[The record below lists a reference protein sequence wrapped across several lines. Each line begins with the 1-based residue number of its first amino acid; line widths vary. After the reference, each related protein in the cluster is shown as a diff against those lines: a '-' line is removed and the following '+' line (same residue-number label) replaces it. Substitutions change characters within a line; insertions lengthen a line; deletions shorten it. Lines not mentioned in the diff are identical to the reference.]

1 MLNSPKKLRNN
12 YKKSPTESGSV
23 INIYCLLVRLRHN
36 GFDSFT
42 AERHDDSC
50 LCEHVIGRVS
60 AVVQCRFR
68 IVIIFGNEDFGNTGE
83 ADVEGTAFAWK
94 PDYIELGTGRNF
106 SPGVMQ
112 SVDFGMDHERVFVR
126 LEFVV
131 AYEFPGICIE
141 QIVSEELFFTCVGDS
156 FVVKSGGCTVV
167 SGADNASVSADKNG
181 AHLRVLVFGKACLG
195 THHLRIDFVAKLC
208 SRTIHAKK
216 YRQNFNGELFLNLV
230 SMEKSNHFGK
240 VYLIGAGPGD
250 PGLLTV
256 RGKSILEKADVV
268 VYDRLVSPGVLS
280 LCNPDAKMVD
290 VGKMPTHHKVKQSE
304 INKLLVKFAVE
315 MPGATI
321 ARLKGGDPFVFGRGG
336 EEALELVSAGVEF
349 EIVPGVTSAIAVPA
363 YAGIPVSHRGIAT
376 SFHIIT
382 GHEKLD
388 ERTLAGSLQT
398 RDERNVI
405 PATEPESLSSK
416 PLGLDFEALAR
427 CPGTLIFLMG
437 IANMDFIAHRLMEC
451 GKDPKTPLAFIEKGT
466 TPKQRT
472 VMATLETA
480 GETIVRENVTAPA
493 ITIMGGVV
501 ELGKTLAW
509 KKNLPLSGK
518 RLVVTRAAKQASGIT
533 ARLTALGAEVI
544 ETPMIETRTLDCPL
558 VMRHPEPVAALAS
571 HVIASPE
578 GAWQSRS
585 ADFNSLAN
593 FDILAFTSTNGVESF
608 FKQLF
613 DAGYDVRVLAG
624 KKIAS
629 VGKITEKKLL
639 EYGIRCDYVPEDHTG
654 EGLGMLLRSILD
666 ERTLVNSLQTRD
678 ERDVMAQA
686 HDSIGSAMPVC
697 EQPVTALA
705 SHVMASEQSER
716 GNPLDESRILLLQG
730 NLADDTLLKLL
741 PKATRWVV
749 YETLPVAE
757 LPEWKREAVASADA
771 VVFASTSAVENF
783 VNLMSNVKACHSE
796 RSEESSAS
804 MGPSLVELAQ
814 DDFIKKS
821 PHTSFCIGRMT
832 ESAARKH
839 GFNTVTSD
847 ETTMDSLVKKIV
859 EYYTTSPNH

>member
-1 MLNSPKKLRNN
+1 MPGHTSSA
-12 YKKSPTESGSV
+12 Y
-23 INIYCLLVRLRHN
+23 RLR
-36 GFDSFT
+36 
-42 AERHDDSC
+42 R
-50 LCEHVIGRVS
+50 
-60 AVVQCRFR
+60 
-68 IVIIFGNEDFGNTGE
+68 
-83 ADVEGTAFAWK
+83 
-94 PDYIELGTGRNF
+94 
-106 SPGVMQ
+106 
-112 SVDFGMDHERVFVR
+112 
-126 LEFVV
+126 
-131 AYEFPGICIE
+131 
-141 QIVSEELFFTCVGDS
+141 
-156 FVVKSGGCTVV
+156 
-167 SGADNASVSADKNG
+167 DKNG
-181 AHLRVLVFGKACLG
+181 THLGILVFGKACLG

-216 YRQNFNGELFLNLV
+216 YRQNFNGEVFLNLV
-230 SMEKSNHFGK
+230 SMENSNHFGK

-256 RGKSILEKADVV
+256 RGKSILKKADVV

-280 LCNPDAKMVD
+280 LCNPKAKMVD

-315 MPGATI
+315 MPGATV

-336 EEALELVSAGVEF
+336 EEALELVAAGVEF
-349 EIVPGVTSAIAVPA
+349 EVVPGVTSAIAVPA

-382 GHEKLD
+382 GHEKEVD
-388 ERTLAGSLQT
+388 SRKSEVGS
-398 RDERNVI
+398 DSVI
-405 PATEPESLSSK
+405 LSEVRSTKSK
-416 PLGLDFEALAR
+416 DPSQNLSLDFENLAK
-427 CPGTLIFLMG
+427 CQGTLIFLMG
-437 IANMDFIAHRLMEC
+437 IANMDFIARRLIEC

-466 TPKQRT
+466 TPNQRT

-518 RLVVTRAAKQASGIT
+518 RLVVTRAAKQSSGIT

-544 ETPMIETRTLDCPL
+544 ESPMIETRSLEKPQTVC
-558 VMRHPEPVAALAS
+558 HPERSTV
-571 HVIASPE
+571 
-578 GAWQSRS
+578 GAESKDPGLQGSV
-585 ADFNSLAN
+585 DFKSLAN

-608 FKQLF
+608 FTQLLASGN
-613 DAGYDVRVLAG
+613 DIRILAG

-654 EGLGMLLRSILD
+654 EGLGLLLRDVVDKCEHVILSE
-666 ERTLVNSLQTRD
+666 ERSSESKDLV
-678 ERDVMAQA
+678 
-686 HDSIGSAMPVC
+686 
-697 EQPVTALA
+697 
-705 SHVMASEQSER
+705 
-716 GNPLDESRILLLQG
+716 ESRILLLQG

-741 PKATRWVV
+741 PKATRWTV

-757 LPEWKREAVASADA
+757 LPDWKREAIASADA
-771 VVFASTSAVENF
+771 VVFASSSAVENF
-783 VNLMSNVKACHSE
+783 CAVIPAKAGISFDHC
-796 RSEESSAS
+796 
-804 MGPSLVELAQ
+804 
-814 DDFIKKS
+814 

-832 ESAARKH
+832 EASAKKH
-839 GFNTVTSD
+839 GFETVTSD

-859 EYYTTSPNH
+859 EYYTMGENA

>member
-1 MLNSPKKLRNN
+1 
-12 YKKSPTESGSV
+12 
-23 INIYCLLVRLRHN
+23 
-36 GFDSFT
+36 
-42 AERHDDSC
+42 
-50 LCEHVIGRVS
+50 
-60 AVVQCRFR
+60 
-68 IVIIFGNEDFGNTGE
+68 
-83 ADVEGTAFAWK
+83 
-94 PDYIELGTGRNF
+94 
-106 SPGVMQ
+106 
-112 SVDFGMDHERVFVR
+112 
-126 LEFVV
+126 
-131 AYEFPGICIE
+131 
-141 QIVSEELFFTCVGDS
+141 
-156 FVVKSGGCTVV
+156 
-167 SGADNASVSADKNG
+167 
-181 AHLRVLVFGKACLG
+181 
-195 THHLRIDFVAKLC
+195 
-208 SRTIHAKK
+208 
-216 YRQNFNGELFLNLV
+216 
-230 SMEKSNHFGK
+230 MEKSNHFGK

-280 LCNPDAKMVD
+280 LCNPKAKMVD

-315 MPGATI
+315 MPGATV

-336 EEALELVSAGVEF
+336 EEALELVAAGVEF

-388 ERTLAGSLQT
+388 ERTLASSLQT
-398 RDERNVI
+398 KDERDVN
-405 PATEPESLSSK
+405 LS
-416 PLGLDFEALAR
+416 LDFETLAK

-437 IANMDFIAHRLMEC
+437 IANMDFIARRLIEC

-466 TPKQRT
+466 TPNQRT

-518 RLVVTRAAKQASGIT
+518 RLVVTRAAKQSSGIT

-654 EGLGMLLRSILD
+654 EGLGKLL
-666 ERTLVNSLQTRD
+666 
-678 ERDVMAQA
+678 A
-686 HDSIGSAMPVC
+686 
-697 EQPVTALA
+697 ALIP
-705 SHVMASEQSER
+705 QSTE
-716 GNPLDESRILLLQG
+716 GATSYPIPRILLLQG

-741 PKATRWVV
+741 PQATRWVV

-757 LPEWKREAVASADA
+757 LPEWKREAVARADA

-783 VNLMSNVKACHSE
+783 VKLIPQSTEGATSY
-796 RSEESSAS
+796 
-804 MGPSLVELAQ
+804 P
-814 DDFIKKS
+814 I
-821 PHTSFCIGRMT
+821 PHASFCIGRMT

-839 GFNTVTSD
+839 GFDTVTSD

-859 EYYTTSPNH
+859 EYYANTP

>member
-1 MLNSPKKLRNN
+1 MKN
-12 YKKSPTESGSV
+12 
-23 INIYCLLVRLRHN
+23 
-36 GFDSFT
+36 
-42 AERHDDSC
+42 
-50 LCEHVIGRVS
+50 
-60 AVVQCRFR
+60 
-68 IVIIFGNEDFGNTGE
+68 
-83 ADVEGTAFAWK
+83 
-94 PDYIELGTGRNF
+94 
-106 SPGVMQ
+106 
-112 SVDFGMDHERVFVR
+112 FGM
-126 LEFVV
+126 
-131 AYEFPGICIE
+131 
-141 QIVSEELFFTCVGDS
+141 
-156 FVVKSGGCTVV
+156 
-167 SGADNASVSADKNG
+167 
-181 AHLRVLVFGKACLG
+181 
-195 THHLRIDFVAKLC
+195 
-208 SRTIHAKK
+208 
-216 YRQNFNGELFLNLV
+216 
-230 SMEKSNHFGK
+230 

-250 PGLLTV
+250 PGLLTL
-256 RGKSILEKADVV
+256 RAHAILEKADVV
-268 VYDRLVSPGVLS
+268 VYDRLVSPAILGM
-280 LCNPDAKMVD
+280 CNPKAKMVD
-290 VGKMPTHHKVKQSE
+290 VGKMPTLHKVKQSE
-304 INKLLVKFAVE
+304 INKLLVKFAIE

-336 EEALELVSAGVEF
+336 EEALELVAAGVEF

-388 ERTLAGSLQT
+388 ERTLASSLQT
-398 RDERNVI
+398 RDESKSHSGGSV
-405 PATEPESLSSK
+405 ATDRIHGNFS
-416 PLGLDFEALAR
+416 LDFESLAK
-427 CPGTLIFLMG
+427 CQGTLIFLMG
-437 IANMDFIAHRLMEC
+437 IGNMDFIARRLMEC

-466 TPKQRT
+466 TPFQRT

-518 RLVVTRAAKQASGIT
+518 RLIVTRAAKQSSGIS

-613 DAGYDVRVLAG
+613 AAGYDVRVLAG

-639 EYGIRCDYVPEDHTG
+639 EYGVRCDYVPEDHTG

-666 ERTLVNSLQTRD
+666 ERGECCETACRLIAEPTSLGSENKD
-678 ERDVMAQA
+678 ERCSTNSQ
-686 HDSIGSAMPVC
+686 
-697 EQPVTALA
+697 TLA
-705 SHVMASEQSER
+705 STLSLSKGTEFT
-716 GNPLDESRILLLQG
+716 NLDESRILLLQG
-730 NLADDTLLKLL
+730 NLADDTLLRHL

-757 LPEWKREAVASADA
+757 LPDWKREAIAAADA
-771 VVFASTSAVENF
+771 IVFASTSAVQNF
-783 VNLMSNVKACHSE
+783 SKILCSKFCQLSSQKA
-796 RSEESSAS
+796 
-804 MGPSLVELAQ
+804 
-814 DDFIKKS
+814 
-821 PHTSFCIGRMT
+821 FCIGRMT
-832 ESAARKH
+832 ESAARKY
-839 GFNTVTSD
+839 GFETVTSD

-859 EYYTTSPNH
+859 EYYTMGENA

>member
-1 MLNSPKKLRNN
+1 
-12 YKKSPTESGSV
+12 
-23 INIYCLLVRLRHN
+23 
-36 GFDSFT
+36 
-42 AERHDDSC
+42 
-50 LCEHVIGRVS
+50 
-60 AVVQCRFR
+60 
-68 IVIIFGNEDFGNTGE
+68 
-83 ADVEGTAFAWK
+83 
-94 PDYIELGTGRNF
+94 
-106 SPGVMQ
+106 
-112 SVDFGMDHERVFVR
+112 
-126 LEFVV
+126 
-131 AYEFPGICIE
+131 
-141 QIVSEELFFTCVGDS
+141 
-156 FVVKSGGCTVV
+156 
-167 SGADNASVSADKNG
+167 
-181 AHLRVLVFGKACLG
+181 
-195 THHLRIDFVAKLC
+195 
-208 SRTIHAKK
+208 
-216 YRQNFNGELFLNLV
+216 
-230 SMEKSNHFGK
+230 MEKTNNFGK

-280 LCNPDAKMVD
+280 LCNPKAKMVD

-315 MPGATI
+315 MPGATV

-336 EEALELVSAGVEF
+336 EEALELVAAGVEF

-388 ERTLAGSLQT
+388 ERTLASSLQT
-398 RDERNVI
+398 KDERDVN
-405 PATEPESLSSK
+405 LS
-416 PLGLDFEALAR
+416 LDFETLAK

-437 IANMDFIAHRLMEC
+437 IANMDFIARRLIEC

-466 TPKQRT
+466 TLNQRT

-480 GETIVRENVTAPA
+480 GETIVREKVTAPA

-518 RLVVTRAAKQASGIT
+518 RLVVTRAAKQSSGIT

-544 ETPMIETRTLDCPL
+544 ETPMIETRTLECPL
-558 VMRHPEPVAALAS
+558 VMAQAHDSIGSAMPVCEQPVTALAS

-578 GAWQSRS
+578 GARQSS
-585 ADFNSLAN
+585 PADFSSLAN

-608 FKQLF
+608 FKLLLASGN
-613 DAGYDVRVLAG
+613 DIRILAG

-654 EGLGMLLRSILD
+654 EGLGKL
-666 ERTLVNSLQTRD
+666 
-678 ERDVMAQA
+678 
-686 HDSIGSAMPVC
+686 
-697 EQPVTALA
+697 LA
-705 SHVMASEQSER
+705 SLCKSTKDACVIASEQGER
-716 GNPLDESRILLLQG
+716 GNLIEKSRILLLQG
-730 NLADDTLLKLL
+730 NLADGTLLKLL
-741 PKATRWVV
+741 PQATRWVV

-783 VNLMSNVKACHSE
+783 VKLIPQSTEGATSY
-796 RSEESSAS
+796 
-804 MGPSLVELAQ
+804 P
-814 DDFIKKS
+814 I
-821 PHTSFCIGRMT
+821 PHASFCIGRMT

-839 GFNTVTSD
+839 GFETVTSD

-859 EYYTTSPNH
+859 EYYANTP